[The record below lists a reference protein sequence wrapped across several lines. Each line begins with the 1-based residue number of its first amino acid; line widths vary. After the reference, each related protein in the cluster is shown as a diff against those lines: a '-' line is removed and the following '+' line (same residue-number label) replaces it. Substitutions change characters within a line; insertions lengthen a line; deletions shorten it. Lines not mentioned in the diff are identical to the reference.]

1 MDRQI
6 DWLQYYMAPADS
18 TYKLVPY
25 DELLPVYTKQKR
37 KKSVEMEKY

>member
-6 DWLQYYMAPADS
+6 DYSTIWHLKTAS

-25 DELLPVYTKQKR
+25 ELLPVYTKQKR

>member
-25 DELLPVYTKQKR
+25 ELLLVYTKQKR